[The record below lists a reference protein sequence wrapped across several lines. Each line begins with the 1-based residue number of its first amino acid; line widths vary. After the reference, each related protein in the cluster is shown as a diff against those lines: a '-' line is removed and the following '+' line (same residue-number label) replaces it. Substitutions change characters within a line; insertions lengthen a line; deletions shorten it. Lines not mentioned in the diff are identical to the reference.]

1 MSDIAPK
8 PIAASSGVL
17 PSMANATPAATNTA
31 TAAEIPA
38 AVANLS
44 VGTFITGTVIERNP
58 RGLVTIRTDKGTIK
72 LQTPVP
78 LKTGSTVTL
87 QLQSVGAQVQLSI
100 LSIDGQPLVSAAAKP
115 GQMPVRPDATI
126 AKPPVD
132 PAATRAAPTQPG
144 AAAAQTIVGDDGH
157 EATAIRQ
164 TSDRSAPERG
174 IAPRAT
180 TPQPVAPAT
189 SFIARPLAQIG
200 SAGLEALSSQSAA
213 MQPTTAAN
221 AATAAGRT
229 PASAAPI
236 ITTNTTPSAP
246 GMAPSPTTVQTAG
259 PLPAQPAVA
268 QMNPTSVMVP
278 RTGAAP
284 ANPPVTGAPATP
296 AAPPVATPIP
306 TATTITPGSQFTA
319 SIMTPATVRAGVIV
333 TQPIIPGPTAS
344 PTTQD
349 VPPLSTA
356 APPAMAPMT
365 APVTTSAP
373 SPTPSALPS
382 DQVILRLLGME
393 SPQAPSSL
401 ANISAAAG
409 DPRVA
414 PGVTVPSGALT
425 TVGTIVEGPD
435 PPQRSAT
442 STQVAGKASAPAQT
456 WIATPFGVVSAPGP
470 APGPVGT
477 RLLLE
482 VMLRGEAAPTLST
495 ATAAPLP
502 APLSAADKTWPA
514 LRDIM
519 AAVPSVAPDAAEH
532 LVNVTLPRIG
542 PNLAAGMMA
551 FVAAARQGNPRSWLG
566 EQTVDSL
573 LRSSHGHLID
583 RLGDD
588 FALTARVA
596 AESAPQGW
604 QAMLVPLF
612 DGERL
617 QQLRFYWQRQKRKA
631 EDRKPSTRFVVEAE
645 LTKLGMLQLDGIYD
659 KPQFDLVVRTS
670 TSLPGTIR
678 SDIIEIFGDALLA
691 TNLKGAVSFQT
702 NASLRAGALAGEE
715 PTADTGIGL
724 IV

>member
-1 MSDIAPK
+1 M
-8 PIAASSGVL
+8 
-17 PSMANATPAATNTA
+17 
-31 TAAEIPA
+31 
-38 AVANLS
+38 
-44 VGTFITGTVIERNP
+44 
-58 RGLVTIRTDKGTIK
+58 
-72 LQTPVP
+72 
-78 LKTGSTVTL
+78 
-87 QLQSVGAQVQLSI
+87 
-100 LSIDGQPLVSAAAKP
+100 
-115 GQMPVRPDATI
+115 
-126 AKPPVD
+126 
-132 PAATRAAPTQPG
+132 
-144 AAAAQTIVGDDGH
+144 
-157 EATAIRQ
+157 
-164 TSDRSAPERG
+164 
-174 IAPRAT
+174 
-180 TPQPVAPAT
+180 
-189 SFIARPLAQIG
+189 
-200 SAGLEALSSQSAA
+200 
-213 MQPTTAAN
+213 
-221 AATAAGRT
+221 
-229 PASAAPI
+229 
-236 ITTNTTPSAP
+236 
-246 GMAPSPTTVQTAG
+246 
-259 PLPAQPAVA
+259 
-268 QMNPTSVMVP
+268 
-278 RTGAAP
+278 
-284 ANPPVTGAPATP
+284 
-296 AAPPVATPIP
+296 
-306 TATTITPGSQFTA
+306 
-319 SIMTPATVRAGVIV
+319 
-333 TQPIIPGPTAS
+333 
-344 PTTQD
+344 
-349 VPPLSTA
+349 
-356 APPAMAPMT
+356 
-365 APVTTSAP
+365 
-373 SPTPSALPS
+373 PSALPS

-425 TVGTIVEGPD
+425 TVGTVVEGPD
-435 PPQRSAT
+435 LPQALPQQSAT
-442 STQVAGKASAPAQT
+442 TAQVAGKASAPAQT
-456 WIATPFGVVSAPGP
+456 WIATPFGVVSTPGP

-482 VMLRGEAAPTLST
+482 VMLRSEAAPMPST

-519 AAVPSVAPDAAEH
+519 AAVPSIAPDAAEH

-573 LRSSHGHLID
+573 LRSGHGHLID

-645 LTKLGMLQLDGIYD
+645 LTQLGMLQLDGIYD